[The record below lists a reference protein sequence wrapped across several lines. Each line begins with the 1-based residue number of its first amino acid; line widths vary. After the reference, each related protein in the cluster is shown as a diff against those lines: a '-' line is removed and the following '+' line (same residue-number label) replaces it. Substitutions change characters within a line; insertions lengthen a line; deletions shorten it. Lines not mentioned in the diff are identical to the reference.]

1 MKKIL
6 PLILSILS
14 FSASAQTAQEFV
26 NSFDLQSKTDIG
38 NGTIIMMLACKA
50 DQKNINAVELN
61 TALQKHYKGLNWR
74 PVDFDQYI
82 DAGFNYA
89 DENPNATCEQIAI
102 KMLDST
108 IAQ

>member
-1 MKKIL
+1 MKKII

-26 NSFDLQSKTDIG
+26 NSFDLQSKTEIG
-38 NGTIIMMLACKA
+38 HGTIIMMLACKA

-61 TALQKHYKGLNWR
+61 AALQKQYKSLNWR
-74 PVDFDQYI
+74 PADFDQYI

-89 DENPNATCEQIAI
+89 DENPNASCEQIAI